1 MLQKN
6 LEENIYSK
14 KNFNMDLLKDNIP
27 KLVRKLAVPAMIG
40 TLFQTLY
47 NVVDTF
53 FAGKISPEALSALS
67 KSFPIYFIIIATSI
81 GVTVAGTSL
90 IGNSIGEKDNKKT
103 LNYFS
108 HIIYYGI
115 LISIFITFLGLYL
128 SERVFFLMGSTEE
141 VVSLGLEYTNIIY
154 SGSFLFILVVSL
166 NSLLHAEGDTKT
178 YRNVLVLS
186 FLLNIIL
193 NPILIFG
200 FLFIPAFG
208 VKGIAIATIISQ
220 LVSFLVILF
229 KVLKNERVR
238 KITSEYLVPKFLFF
252 KNIFFQSMPISVSI
266 CGYALAAAIIFT
278 YVGQSGE
285 YAVAGYGVGTR
296 IEQVVLLP
304 ILGINTAII
313 SIIAQN
319 YGANNLVR
327 IKETYFTAIKYA
339 FIIMITAGTLVFL
352 SASVITSFFSSDPEV
367 IEYGKRYLKI
377 SAFVLPAY
385 PVFFLSNGFF
395 MALKKSENAMISNF
409 FRNVLNPIA
418 VFYFAKYINASFETF
433 FWLWVGINWF
443 FSISYF
449 FIIIYYFK
457 LKLNKSST
465 VVHP

>member
-1 MLQKN
+1 
-6 LEENIYSK
+6 
-14 KNFNMDLLKDNIP
+14 MDLLKDNIP
-27 KLVRKLAVPAMIG
+27 KLVRKLAVPAMVG

-115 LISIFITFLGLYL
+115 LISIFITFLGLYF
-128 SERVFFLMGSTEE
+128 SEPVFFLMGSTEE

-178 YRNVLVLS
+178 YRNVLVIS

-208 VKGIAIATIISQ
+208 VKGIGIATIISQ

-252 KNIFFQSMPISVSI
+252 KNIFFQSMPISLSI

-409 FRNVLNPIA
+409 FRNVLNPIV
-418 VFYFAKYINASFETF
+418 VFYIAKYINASFETF
-433 FWLWVGINWF
+433 FWIWVGINWF

-457 LKLNKSST
+457 IKLNKSST

>member
-1 MLQKN
+1 
-6 LEENIYSK
+6 
-14 KNFNMDLLKDNIP
+14 MDLLKENIP
-27 KLVRKLAVPAMIG
+27 KLVSKLSLPAMVG

-67 KSFPIYFIIIATSI
+67 KSFPIYFIIIAASI

-90 IGNSIGEKDNKKT
+90 IANSIGEKDENKT
-103 LNYFS
+103 LNYFT
-108 HIIYYGI
+108 HINYYGI
-115 LISIFITFLGLYL
+115 IISIIITFLGLSYA
-128 SERVFFLMGSTEE
+128 EKVFFLMGSTNE
-141 VVSLGLEYTNIIY
+141 VVSLGLDYTNIIY
-154 SGSFLFILVVSL
+154 SGATLFILVVSF

-178 YRNVLVLS
+178 YRNALIFS
-186 FLLNIIL
+186 FFLNIIL

-200 FLFIPAFG
+200 FAFIPAMG
-208 VKGIAIATIISQ
+208 VKGIGLATIISQ
-220 LVSFLVILF
+220 LVSFVIVLL
-229 KVLKNERVR
+229 KVLKNNRV
-238 KITSEYLVPKFLFF
+238 KKLTKDFLSPKFLYLR
-252 KNIFFQSMPISVSI
+252 NIFFQSMPISVSI
-266 CGYALAAAIIFT
+266 CGYALASAIIFT

-319 YGANNLVR
+319 YGANNFNR

-352 SASVITSFFSSDPEV
+352 SANIITSFFSNDPEV
-367 IEYGKRYLKI
+367 IEYGKRYLRI

-395 MALKKSENAMISNF
+395 MALKKSENAMISNL

-418 VFYFAKYINASFETF
+418 VFYIAKYISASFDTF
-433 FWLWVGINWF
+433 FWTWVGINWF

-449 FIIIYYFK
+449 FIILYYFK
-457 LKLNKSST
+457 SRLDKFSA

>member
-1 MLQKN
+1 
-6 LEENIYSK
+6 
-14 KNFNMDLLKDNIP
+14 MDLLKDNIP
-27 KLVRKLAVPAMIG
+27 KLVKKLAIPAMVG
-40 TLFQTLY
+40 TLFQTLF
-47 NVVDTF
+47 NIVDTF

-90 IGNSIGEKDNKKT
+90 IGNSIGKNDENKT
-103 LNYFS
+103 LNYFT

-115 LISIFITFLGLYL
+115 LISIIITFLGFSY
-128 SERVFFLMGSTEE
+128 SEKVFLLMGSSEY
-141 VVSLGLEYTNIIY
+141 VVSLGLDYTNIIY
-154 SGSFLFILVVSL
+154 SGSILFILVVAL

-178 YRNVLVLS
+178 YRNALILS
-186 FLLNIIL
+186 FFLNIIL

-200 FLFIPAFG
+200 FLFIPAMG
-208 VKGIAIATIISQ
+208 VKGIGIATIISQ
-220 LVSFLVILF
+220 LLSFIIILL
-229 KVLKNERVR
+229 KVLKNSRIK
-238 KITSEYLVPKFLFF
+238 KINKDYLSPKYFYF
-252 KNIFFQSMPISVSI
+252 KNIFFQSMPISISI
-266 CGYALAAAIIFT
+266 CGYALASAIIFT

-319 YGANNLVR
+319 YGANNINR

-339 FIIMITAGTLVFL
+339 FIIMITAGVLVFL
-352 SASVITSFFSSDPEV
+352 SANIITSFFSNDPEV

-409 FRNVLNPIA
+409 FRNVANPII
-418 VFYFAKYINASFETF
+418 VFYIAKYIGASFNTF
-433 FWLWVGINWF
+433 FWIWVGINWF

-449 FIIIYYFK
+449 FIVIYYFK
-457 LKLNKSST
+457 
-465 VVHP
+465 

>member
-1 MLQKN
+1 
-6 LEENIYSK
+6 
-14 KNFNMDLLKDNIP
+14 
-27 KLVRKLAVPAMIG
+27 
-40 TLFQTLY
+40 
-47 NVVDTF
+47 
-53 FAGKISPEALSALS
+53 
-67 KSFPIYFIIIATSI
+67 
-81 GVTVAGTSL
+81 
-90 IGNSIGEKDNKKT
+90 
-103 LNYFS
+103 
-108 HIIYYGI
+108 
-115 LISIFITFLGLYL
+115 
-128 SERVFFLMGSTEE
+128 MGSTEE
-141 VVSLGLEYTNIIY
+141 VASLGLEYTNIIY

-178 YRNVLVLS
+178 YRNVLVIS

-208 VKGIAIATIISQ
+208 VKGIGIATIISQ
-220 LVSFLVILF
+220 LVSFLIILF

-238 KITSEYLVPKFLFF
+238 NITNEYLVPKFLFF

-319 YGANNLVR
+319 YGANNLIR

-352 SASVITSFFSSDPEV
+352 SASVITSFFSNDPEV

-418 VFYFAKYINASFETF
+418 VFYIAKYINASFETF

>member
-1 MLQKN
+1 MN
-6 LEENIYSK
+6 
-14 KNFNMDLLKDNIP
+14 LLKDNVP
-27 KLVRKLAVPAMIG
+27 KLVRKLAVPAMVG

-47 NVVDTF
+47 NIVDTF

-90 IGNSIGEKDNKKT
+90 IGNSIGEKNNKKT
-103 LNYFS
+103 LYYFS
-108 HIIYYGI
+108 HIVYYGI
-115 LISIFITFLGLYL
+115 LVSIFITFLGLYFA
-128 SERVFFLMGSTEE
+128 ENVFFLMGSTDE
-141 VVSLGLEYTNIIY
+141 VVSLGLDYTNIIY
-154 SGSFLFILVVSL
+154 SGSILFILVVSL

-178 YRNVLVLS
+178 YRNVLILS
-186 FLLNIIL
+186 FLLNILL
-193 NPILIFG
+193 NPIFIFG

-208 VKGIAIATIISQ
+208 VKGIGIATIISQ
-220 LVSFLVILF
+220 FVSFIIILF
-229 KVLKNERVR
+229 KVLKNPRVL
-238 KITSEYLVPKFLFF
+238 KITNEFLLPKFIYF
-252 KNIFFQSMPISVSI
+252 KNIFFQSMPITISI

-319 YGANNLVR
+319 YGAKNFDR
-327 IKETYFTAIKYA
+327 IKQSYFTAIQYA
-339 FIIMITAGTLVFL
+339 FIIMVTSGIIVFISAGF
-352 SASVITSFFSSDPEV
+352 ITSIFSSDPEV

-409 FRNVLNPIA
+409 FRNVLNPIV
-418 VFYFAKYINASFETF
+418 VFYIAKYIDASFETF
-433 FWLWVGINWF
+433 FWIWVGINWF

-449 FIIIYYFK
+449 FVVIYYFK
-457 LKLNKSST
+457 AKLNKSSA
-465 VVHP
+465 VVYP

>member
-1 MLQKN
+1 MN
-6 LEENIYSK
+6 L
-14 KNFNMDLLKDNIP
+14 LTDNVP
-27 KLVRKLAVPAMIG
+27 KLVRKLAVPAMVG

-47 NVVDTF
+47 NIVDTF
-53 FAGKISPEALSALS
+53 FAGKISPEALAALS

-90 IGNSIGEKDNKKT
+90 IGNSIGENNKSKT
-103 LNYFS
+103 INYFT
-108 HIIYYGI
+108 HIIYFAI
-115 LISIFITFLGLYL
+115 IISIFITLIGLIFSKKIFL
-128 SERVFFLMGSTEE
+128 LMGSTQE
-141 VVSLGLEYTNIIY
+141 VTYLGLEYTNVIYAGAII
-154 SGSFLFILVVSL
+154 FILVVAL

-178 YRNVLVLS
+178 YRNVLILS

-200 FLFIPAFG
+200 FLFIPALG
-208 VKGIAIATIISQ
+208 VKGIGIATIIAQSIS
-220 LVSFLVILF
+220 LIIILI
-229 KVLKNERVR
+229 KVLKNNIFKEIN
-238 KITSEYLVPKFLFF
+238 KDYLKPKFLFF
-252 KNIFFQSMPISVSI
+252 RNIFFQSMPISISI

-278 YVGQSGE
+278 YVGQTGE

-313 SIIAQN
+313 SIISQN
-319 YGANNLVR
+319 FGAKNFYR
-327 IKETYFTAIKYA
+327 IRETYFTAIKYA
-339 FIIMITAGTLVFL
+339 LIIMVISGIIVFI
-352 SASVITSFFSSDPEV
+352 SASIITSFFSSDPEV

-409 FRNVLNPIA
+409 FRNVLNPIV
-418 VFYFAKYINASFETF
+418 VFYIAKYIDASFEVF
-433 FWLWVGINWF
+433 FWIWVGINWF

-449 FIIIYYFK
+449 LIVTYYFK
-457 LKLNKSST
+457 TRLEKSST
-465 VVHP
+465 VVNP

>member
-1 MLQKN
+1 
-6 LEENIYSK
+6 
-14 KNFNMDLLKDNIP
+14 MDLLKDNIP

-108 HIIYYGI
+108 HIIYYGV
-115 LISIFITFLGLYL
+115 LISIFITFLGLYF
-128 SERVFFLMGSTEE
+128 SEDVFYLMGSTVE
-141 VVSLGLEYTNIIY
+141 VASLGLEYTNIIY

-186 FLLNIIL
+186 FLLNVIL

-208 VKGIAIATIISQ
+208 VKGIGIATIISQ
-220 LVSFLVILF
+220 LVSFLIILF

-238 KITSEYLVPKFLFF
+238 NITNEYLVPKFLFF

-409 FRNVLNPIA
+409 FRNVLNPIV
-418 VFYFAKYINASFETF
+418 VFYIAKYINASFETF
-433 FWLWVGINWF
+433 FWIWVGINWF

-457 LKLNKSST
+457 IKLNKSST